1 MTNKNLIDLEAM
13 SVEQIA
19 KIVKKARKI
28 MQSPADYRHACDGK
42 ILATLFY
49 EPSTRTQ
56 MSFQT
61 AMLKLGGRTIG
72 FDNPLNS
79 SVAKGESLKDTISV
93 ISGYADIIAIRHPVE
108 GTAMAASL
116 YSEVP
121 LINCG
126 DGGHLHPTQTLTDIV
141 TLSCEKGRLDHMKIG
156 VCGDLLNGR
165 TVHSLIKTRAK
176 YEGNS
181 FVLISTEEL
190 GVPLYIID
198 IREKNGCAYEISHN
212 LADAVVDLDVLY
224 MTRIQ
229 RERFKSEEEYQAQKD
244 YYTREAGKAQ
254 ENVQGSLSA
263 NTGGYSN
270 SYAQSAGQ
278 RAYGQYMDELASKI
292 PALRESA
299 RQDWNTQQEQ
309 TLSQI
314 SMLKGFDDSAYA
326 RFRDKVSD
334 NYDFMTYY
342 ENKYGTQR
350 GLDMS
355 AFQQELANWQ
365 TRMSAAQNNLSSIRQ
380 LAESQYE
387 HNTVGADTQAS
398 LNQSRAQTDAYYNY
412 LYSRIK

>member
-1 MTNKNLIDLEAM
+1 MKESCVPMTNKNLIDLEAM

-19 KIVKKARKI
+19 KLVRKAKKI

-72 FDNPLNS
+72 FDNPMNS
-79 SVAKGESLKDTISV
+79 SVSKGENLKDTISV
-93 ISGYADIIAIRHPVE
+93 ISGYADIIAIRHPTE

-141 TLSCEKGRLDHMKIG
+141 TLSCEKNRLDHLKIG

-165 TVHSLIKTRAK
+165 TVHSLIKTLAK

-181 FVLISTEEL
+181 FVLISTPEL

-198 IREKNGCAYEISHN
+198 ILEKNGCRYELSNN
-212 LADAVVDLDVLY
+212 LADAICDLDMLY

-229 RERFKSEEEYQAQKD
+229 RERFKSPEDYEAQKNVFVLDKEKLGQAREDMIILHPLPRVNEITVDIDDDPRALYFKQAQYGMFGRMALILLLLQDDDFLIPSRETELSDAKCRNPKCITQHEAYLPRRSYKKLGMQMCD
-244 YYTREAGKAQ
+244 YC
-254 ENVQGSLSA
+254 
-263 NTGGYSN
+263 
-270 SYAQSAGQ
+270 
-278 RAYGQYMDELASKI
+278 
-292 PALRESA
+292 
-299 RQDWNTQQEQ
+299 
-309 TLSQI
+309 
-314 SMLKGFDDSAYA
+314 
-326 RFRDKVSD
+326 DK
-334 NYDFMTYY
+334 
-342 ENKYGTQR
+342 
-350 GLDMS
+350 
-355 AFQQELANWQ
+355 
-365 TRMSAAQNNLSSIRQ
+365 
-380 LAESQYE
+380 
-387 HNTVGADTQAS
+387 
-398 LNQSRAQTDAYYNY
+398 
-412 LYSRIK
+412 RID

>member
-1 MTNKNLIDLEAM
+1 MMTNKNLIDLDVM

-19 KIVKKARKI
+19 KIVKRARKI

-72 FDNPLNS
+72 FDNPMNS
-79 SVAKGESLKDTISV
+79 SVSKGESLKDTISV
-93 ISGYADIIAIRHPVE
+93 ISGYADIIAIRHPTE

-141 TLSCEKGRLDHMKIG
+141 TLSCEKGRLDHLKIG

-165 TVHSLIKTRAK
+165 TVHSLIKTLAK

-181 FVLISTEEL
+181 FVLISTPEL

-198 IREKNGCAYEISHN
+198 ILEKNGCPYEISHN
-212 LADAVVDLDVLY
+212 LADALHDLDVLY

-229 RERFKSEEEYQAQKD
+229 RERFKSVEEYQAQKNVFVLD
-244 YYTREAGKAQ
+244 REKLDRAGRDMIILHPLPRVNEITVDIDDDPRALYFKQAQYGMFGRMALILLLLQDEDFVLQSRDAELSTRRCNNPKCITQSEAY
-254 ENVQGSLSA
+254 L
-263 NTGGYSN
+263 
-270 SYAQSAGQ
+270 
-278 RAYGQYMDELASKI
+278 
-292 PALRESA
+292 P
-299 RQDWNTQQEQ
+299 
-309 TLSQI
+309 
-314 SMLKGFDDSAYA
+314 
-326 RFRDKVSD
+326 
-334 NYDFMTYY
+334 
-342 ENKYGTQR
+342 
-350 GLDMS
+350 
-355 AFQQELANWQ
+355 
-365 TRMSAAQNNLSSIRQ
+365 NLSYRKLGMQ
-380 LAESQYE
+380 MCEFC
-387 HNTVGADTQAS
+387 DK
-398 LNQSRAQTDAYYNY
+398 
-412 LYSRIK
+412 RID